1 MSGKSN
7 DDILSELISNL
18 QDQLPPDLLLTEAV
32 LGLFEKDSKGLIPS
46 LSTVL
51 IQEMQRFNM
60 LLSTMRDSLKNLKHA
75 INGEIAMSKDLDAC
89 YYSILNN

>member
-7 DDILSELISNL
+7 DEILSELISNL
-18 QDQLPPDLLLTEAV
+18 QGQLPPDLLLTEAV

-75 INGEIAMSKDLDAC
+75 INGEIVMSGDLDAC